1 MYNHPI
7 RENNTS
13 CTMQIRWVGQQK
25 YRSLRWVFLWLCCCL
40 VFFFVDTSLSPDVF
54 PVIVCLPTPLPAKD
68 NVLMSFSNDENQN
81 WTKYFNGVGLT
92 IATYKDNISVFLL
105 CTAFFCVLCFTRLTL
120 IFVLLTCT
128 LLYSITAFHLIA
140 KKTVST
146 LPGCIMFNFFL
157 ELMFSSHWSF
167 ICG

>member
-1 MYNHPI
+1 ML
-7 RENNTS
+7 
-13 CTMQIRWVGQQK
+13 G
-25 YRSLRWVFLWLCCCL
+25 
-40 VFFFVDTSLSPDVF
+40 FFVALLLFGGFFCRYISEPRRFSCNCLASP
-54 PVIVCLPTPLPAKD
+54 PPKKKD

-105 CTAFFCVLCFTRLTL
+105 CTDFFCVLCFTRLTL

-146 LPGCIMFNFFL
+146 LPGCTMFTFFL
-157 ELMFSSHWSF
+157 ELMFS
-167 ICG
+167 